1 MACGQE
7 MTYGRSILEDL
18 RLAEEAGM
26 VFPEA
31 AEEVEAEVDELE
43 ALDTAQLRDRG
54 KELGV
59 EPVGDKRKTEVW
71 KRGLRAARG
80 AVLRG
85 AAGSSGSSDSSSSS
99 SSSTRLGG
107 GRASQ
112 ARACAEARPKRR
124 LADGTSG
131 SGTAGGGGRV
141 GGRGSGRSSCVGG
154 GPQ

>member
-7 MTYGRSILEDL
+7 MTYGRSTLEDL
-18 RLAEEAGM
+18 WLAEEAGM

-31 AEEVEAEVDELE
+31 AEEVEAEVDGLE
-43 ALDTAQLRDRG
+43 ALGTAQLRDRG

-59 EPVGDKRKTEVW
+59 VPVGDKRKTEVW

-80 AVLRG
+80 AARQAAATADAAAKLRKRG
-85 AAGSSGSSDSSSSS
+85 RVRVRKLAPSDGWQ
-99 SSSTRLGG
+99 T
-107 GRASQ
+107 
-112 ARACAEARPKRR
+112 
-124 LADGTSG
+124 ADGTSG
-131 SGTAGGGGRV
+131 SGTAGGGGRAGA